1 MHSSVG
7 LTVTELSNRVTSVD
21 MSHMMECVLA
31 CVCFIY
37 CVTYLC
43 LFVLTVLG
51 QCYLHQSKYVA
62 IVLLEE
68 CLALQQKY
76 PSANAVKVA
85 NSKCCV

>member
-1 MHSSVG
+1 
-7 LTVTELSNRVTSVD
+7 
-21 MSHMMECVLA
+21 MMECVLA
-31 CVCFIY
+31 CIWFIF
-37 CVTYLC
+37 CVTDFC
-43 LFVLTVLG
+43 LFVLTVVG